1 MLLSS
6 TNHLICYFSF
16 LHVIFM
22 IITARQIHIIIRD
35 NVTQACP
42 SRKSAFQKSL
52 LTKIAKFLLCYYVA
66 EKILNMF
73 QHSELIDRKTISV
86 QFELMP
92 LAGDADQLLITGQN
106 GNRQTITFPGCFR
119 ARLNFQ
125 LKKLIN
131 NPYIES
137 FIQFGTNIPCKV
149 EEDEVTSNVKRI
161 CTNITEKNWCPQS
174 DNQKLRSMLN
184 GKSTCRFCNLCQP
197 LKSFDKDLE
206 SYIQSEGPDHC
217 NSTSL
222 YKTFILKICT
232 PSSQQLREKN
242 LHYNGRS
249 EEYWNYLKQGVLT
262 AVVHIMDRPHVRA
275 TSLRQCQR
283 LCRTYENYPT
293 ISESYRATLHQTI
306 EELCVPADSYVACIY
321 HTLRFDVINS

>member
-42 SRKSAFQKSL
+42 S
-52 LTKIAKFLLCYYVA
+52 
-66 EKILNMF
+66 

-184 GKSTCRFCNLCQP
+184 GKSTWYCSTCLSYNDPRVLAIWSSKHSKFRYFIDLYAIITTITRKKPSLQWKIRRILELFKAGCFNCSGSYHGSTTR
-197 LKSFDKDLE
+197 KS
-206 SYIQSEGPDHC
+206 
-217 NSTSL
+217 N
-222 YKTFILKICT
+222 
-232 PSSQQLREKN
+232 
-242 LHYNGRS
+242 
-249 EEYWNYLKQGVLT
+249 
-262 AVVHIMDRPHVRA
+262 
-275 TSLRQCQR
+275 
-283 LCRTYENYPT
+283 
-293 ISESYRATLHQTI
+293 
-306 EELCVPADSYVACIY
+306 
-321 HTLRFDVINS
+321 

>member
-1 MLLSS
+1 MLPE
-6 TNHLICYFSF
+6 HF
-16 LHVIFM
+16 
-22 IITARQIHIIIRD
+22 
-35 NVTQACP
+35 
-42 SRKSAFQKSL
+42 
-52 LTKIAKFLLCYYVA
+52 
-66 EKILNMF
+66 
-73 QHSELIDRKTISV
+73 ELIDRKTINV
-86 QFELMP
+86 QFELMSSV
-92 LAGDADQLLITGQN
+92 GDADQLLITGQN

-137 FIQFGTNIPCKV
+137 FIQLGTNIPCKM
-149 EEDEVTSNVKRI
+149 EEDEVTNNVKHI
-161 CTNITEKNWCPQS
+161 CTNITEENWCPQS
-174 DNQKLRSMLN
+174 DNQKLRSMLS

-197 LKSFDKDLE
+197 LKSFD
-206 SYIQSEGPDHC
+206 YIQSDGPDQC

-242 LHYNGRS
+242 LHYKGRL

-262 AVVHIMDRPHVRA
+262 AVVHIMDRPHVR
-275 TSLRQCQR
+275 TTNLRQCQR
-283 LCRTYENYPT
+283 LCRTYENYPA

-321 HTLRFDVINS
+321 HTIRFDVIHS

>member
-1 MLLSS
+1 
-6 TNHLICYFSF
+6 
-16 LHVIFM
+16 M

-42 SRKSAFQKSL
+42 S
-52 LTKIAKFLLCYYVA
+52 
-66 EKILNMF
+66 

-222 YKTFILKICT
+222 YKTFILK
-232 PSSQQLREKN
+232 
-242 LHYNGRS
+242 
-249 EEYWNYLKQGVLT
+249 GVLT